1 MAKAKSDPAST
12 PVDAAKIAQGVADL
26 ESERKKDWAKYS
38 DEIRPFQKA
47 VKDFEGSLDE
57 VKGSVGSLGG
67 EVGSLI
73 ANTKLKT
80 SATAGQYPTASIV
93 RRASRNVV
101 EFPVFVSSS
110 VPVDYATA
118 TNALLEQLYASFLQM
133 AISQNPVISEADA
146 NSGDIFRSMGVKSD
160 VSKYLEYVSDDM
172 FYAHDACHNV
182 ITTDE
187 AVVEFNMLSIDNRIA
202 KMINEA
208 VDHQPLSEFDHFFQ
222 EAKKTPT
229 EAEVIERR
237 LKDLAEKEAEL
248 ANMEKRDLLTPDQM
262 DTLEHVRKDMSQLR
276 KDLNSINNEKRAA
289 AAAEREKNKHE
300 EDEKDRETKRKRSE
314 QEEIRER
321 FKAADEAGR
330 KNDLGEGY
338 WYPDPDGE
346 PKKMPETRRD
356 RDEKRAEEKLKYEK
370 ITATHAKAPQF
381 MDETKINKLNSMK
394 PLMMTVGLR
403 IMSGG
408 KVSDVIDY
416 VVGVKTHCRV
426 IDAEVLPDFA
436 EYPSKTMN
444 FVSRKARWRAGE
456 LKFLD
461 YLFARKEKKQ
471 AAYDSRDPKRKWY
484 HRLYTLAHS
493 KGSAKAAKRLT
504 GSSSTA
510 GLIPNVTMILS
521 KSDVDMIEAT
531 NGIDL
536 LNGSTA
542 KRICNELFLI
552 AMVVIDTDS
561 QSVKL
566 LLPDTMNDYE
576 VHSMAS
582 INKQLATL
590 DSSSDVSREVSK
602 MMRGR

>member
-1 MAKAKSDPAST
+1 MAKGKSDPAST
-12 PVDAAKIAQGVADL
+12 TVDAAKIAQGVADL

-38 DEIRPFQKA
+38 DEIRPFQNA

-146 NSGDIFRSMGVKSD
+146 KSGDIFRSMGVKSD

-187 AVVEFNMLSIDNRIA
+187 AVVEFNMLTVDARIA
-202 KMINEA
+202 KLINEA

-222 EAKKTPT
+222 EAKKKEPT
-229 EAEVIERR
+229 EKEVLEQR
-237 LKDLAEKEAEL
+237 LKDLAKRETEL
-248 ANMEKRDLLTPDQM
+248 SNVENKNLLSPDQIDM
-262 DTLEHVRKDMSQLR
+262 LEHVRKDMSQIR
-276 KDLNSINNEKRAA
+276 KDLNSIRKE
-289 AAAEREKNKHE
+289 EREQEKHE
-300 EDEKDRETKRKRSE
+300 KDEEDRETKRKRSADE
-314 QEEIRER
+314 DIRER
-321 FKAADEAGR
+321 FQAADEAGR

-338 WYPDPDGE
+338 WYPDSNGKPQ
-346 PKKMPETRRD
+346 KMPETRRD

-381 MDETKINKLNSMK
+381 MDETKIGKLNSMK

-403 IMSGG
+403 IMSEG